1 MSKIHRHPLFVTTI
15 CFSKDALFTVNR
27 AKQPY
32 QDFLQIPETSV
43 KRNETLEQ
51 AAHRNLK
58 EASGLDAQKLKL
70 IGVYDDV
77 ASGEKRIPNVR
88 SYIISFVALNWTG
101 EIPLEGCR
109 WLSDWHG
116 TQLAFEHNEMV
127 LEAEQVIEMATKS
140 RYLYAVR

>member
-1 MSKIHRHPLFVTTI
+1 MRRIDKHAIFCSVIA
-15 CFSKDALFTVNR
+15 FSKNALFTIKR
-27 AKQPY
+27 EIEPY
-32 QDFLQIPETSV
+32 KDFYQIPESPV
-43 KRNETLEQ
+43 RRSETLEQ
-51 AAHRNLK
+51 AAHRTLQ

-70 IGVYDDV
+70 IGVYSDV
-77 ASGEKRIPNVR
+77 DTGERRIPGTR
-88 SYIISFVALNWTG
+88 SYIISFCAMNWTG

>member
-1 MSKIHRHPLFVTTI
+1 MSKIHRHPLFVATI
-15 CFSKDALFTVNR
+15 CFSKNAVFTIKR
-27 AKQPY
+27 TEPPY
-32 QDFLQIPETSV
+32 QDFFQLPESSV
-43 KRNETLEQ
+43 KRGETLEQ

-77 ASGEKRIPNVR
+77 DSGERRIPNVR

-101 EIPLEGCR
+101 EVPLEGCR
-109 WLSDWHG
+109 WLSDWQG
-116 TQLAFEHNEMV
+116 TQLAFEHNEMI
-127 LEAEQVIEMATKS
+127 LEAEQVIQMATKS